1 MSLFRPLRLLH
12 QLLDGLVQH
21 LGVGRAEPFVA
32 NDALVVEQV
41 DSRPAL
47 DIPGLRNGATFALLI
62 LERAPTS
69 LRGELTRWLLEPQ
82 AGVFVG
88 NISAAV
94 RDRLW
99 EEVKC
104 RLRGGGAMMVH
115 NAANEQGFAIRIH
128 AQAARTVE
136 DFDGLQLIRILAGK
150 AGETKI
156 AEQT

>member
-1 MSLFRPLRLLH
+1 M
-12 QLLDGLVQH
+12 
-21 LGVGRAEPFVA
+21 
-32 NDALVVEQV
+32 VV
-41 DSRPAL
+41 
-47 DIPGLRNGATFALLI
+47 LI

-69 LRGELTRWLLEPQ
+69 LRGELTRWLLEPH

-88 NISAAV
+88 SVSAAV

-104 RLRGGGAMMVH
+104 RLRGGSAMMVH

-136 DFDGLQLIRILAGK
+136 DFDGLQLIRILAGR
-150 AGETKI
+150 GIESI
-156 AEQT
+156 HAE